1 MENIVVISYQEIRIE
16 DLDSLLLNG
25 VMLIIRHEVGNGL
38 LSRPRAKMDCY
49 KEKVYIPL
57 SNGVDFGIRNFPSV
71 FPEDLPGLPLFRKV
85 EFRIDLVPEAMPIAK
100 SPYRLDTTDLQSG
113 YHQLRV
119 REEDIP
125 KTAFRTRYRYFE
137 FTVMPFVLT
146 NAPTVFMDLMNR
158 DMLCDAL
165 ILALLEGTDDFV
177 VYCDA
182 SNQGFGCVL
191 MQRNKVIPYA
201 SRQLKIHEK
210 NYTTHDLELAAMAN
224 VVADALSRKEWMKL
238 RQARALSMTIHYS
251 IKAKILEA
259 QSEASKDVN
268 TPAEMLRD
276 LRMKKDI
283 ALHVSKCLT
292 GSKVK
297 AEHQKPSGL
306 LQQPLFPSENRIISG
321 V

>member
-1 MENIVVISYQEIRIE
+1 MWTRTRI
-16 DLDSLLLNG
+16 
-25 VMLIIRHEVGNGL
+25 
-38 LSRPRAKMDCY
+38 
-49 KEKVYIPL
+49 
-57 SNGVDFGIRNFPSV
+57 V

-146 NAPTVFMDLMNR
+146 NAPTIFMDLMNR
-158 DMLCDAL
+158 VLNSEGIHVDPSKIEKYVDKSWITLEDL
-165 ILALLEGTDDFV
+165 QRHPFFLEKQSLLHTL
-177 VYCDA
+177 
-182 SNQGFGCVL
+182 S
-191 MQRNKVIPYA
+191 RNSK
-201 SRQLKIHEK
+201 SMDK
-210 NYTTHDLELAAMAN
+210 NYTTHDLEFEPQW
-224 VVADALSRKEWMKL
+224 KEWMKP
-238 RQARALSMTIHYS
+238 RRARALSMTIHSS